1 MRTLWLVFIVALV
14 FNTSSAQDEDPN
26 AVFEERL
33 QEWIEA
39 ANIVEDDQSQT
50 NIARL
55 DDAFRDLRIFTRQFP
70 ENKYADDAEFIR
82 YKSTEVMADKWEDFL
97 ARYPSGKT
105 ENFTREQLG
114 KLKGTLAPFAY
125 ECYIPYELLPLYS
138 RGQLAWLSDDF
149 QEAEKNLAE
158 FLQKI
163 EIHYSDLKGLSP
175 EPYIKLLMTYK
186 SLDKRKE
193 YDKIKEKVFILF
205 PAKREFAENL
215 WP

>member
-1 MRTLWLVFIVALV
+1 MVMFWSVLIAALV
-14 FNTSSAQDEDPN
+14 FTNCSAQENPN
-26 AVFEERL
+26 AIFEERL
-33 QEWIEA
+33 KEWIEA
-39 ANIVEDDQSQT
+39 ANIVEDDQSQA

-55 DDAFRDLRIFTRQFP
+55 DDAFRELRVFSREYP

-82 YKSTEVMADKWEDFL
+82 YKSTQVAAEKWEDFL

-105 ENFTREQLG
+105 EDFTREQMAN
-114 KLKGTLAPFAY
+114 LKGTLAPFAY
-125 ECYIPYELLPLYS
+125 ECYIPYELLPTYS
-138 RGQLAWLSDDF
+138 RGELAWLMDDF
-149 QEAEKNLAE
+149 QEAEKYFAD

-163 EIHYSDLKGLSP
+163 EIHYSDLKGLSA
-175 EPYIKLLMTYK
+175 EPYIKLLMIYK

-193 YDKIKEKVFILF
+193 YDKIKEKVFTLF